1 MKRSISNCYSRCT
14 VRRWDCCKVL
24 GITLVIMCI
33 IDTKQHRTV
42 LNHKW
47 MSKTH
52 WCGRFPFGVS
62 TLLFMLRIHT
72 WCSWV
77 VLKYNHASF
86 QSMLTEPHPFHH
98 QPFDCWILAGGVAGG
113 QLNQLRSCTSNQ
125 INGRFSWVSQ
135 CGNAGYVSGVLS
147 WMDVAYIRSVQYL
160 TLSAQTWGWISSC
173 QCGPAGLGC
182 DLPRR
187 TRGVKVWL
195 HRWWEFSLQLGALL
209 ANTRCY
215 LASGGRDLFLHIW
228 LEMGGLQDLSG
239 KKVIALTSCTY
250 H

>member
-24 GITLVIMCI
+24 WITLVIMCI
-33 IDTKQHRTV
+33 IDSKQHRTV

-86 QSMLTEPHPFHH
+86 QSMLTEPHPFYH

-147 WMDVAYIRSVQYL
+147 WMDVAYISVTGSEVYSISPRQRRHGDE
-160 TLSAQTWGWISSC
+160 SAAVSAAPQDWVVTCPAEWGEWRYDSTGGESFRFSSALCWRTPGVTWS
-173 QCGPAGLGC
+173 P
-182 DLPRR
+182 
-187 TRGVKVWL
+187 V
-195 HRWWEFSLQLGALL
+195 
-209 ANTRCY
+209 
-215 LASGGRDLFLHIW
+215 GGTCFY
-228 LEMGGLQDLSG
+228 
-239 KKVIALTSCTY
+239 TSD
-250 H
+250 